1 MTDFAKHLENFFIK
15 YLIGECNSSKH
26 TIRAY
31 RDAFALLLIFMK
43 DEKNI
48 NADNL
53 QLKHLNRNVVLDF
66 LQWLE
71 YEHKNEISTRNQR
84 YAAISS
90 FCKYLQY
97 EEPMRISEWQ
107 NIRSIKLKKDIS
119 GGFSYLSIDAIKLLL
134 DQVPLNSRSSRRDLA
149 LLALLYDSGA
159 RVQEIADLTPDSIR
173 FDNPNTIRLA
183 GKGNKQRIVPLQK
196 EQTDLLK
203 NYIQDF
209 GLNKFGKE
217 KSPLFSNRI
226 GEKLTTAGITYV
238 LKKYAVAARLQN
250 ADLIPLKISPHTIRH
265 SKAMHLL
272 QGGVNLVYI
281 RDFLGHKSIQ
291 TTEIYARADSKQK
304 REALESVYVNVIPE
318 SNTERSWEKNPK
330 LKDFL
335 KSLS

>member
-1 MTDFAKHLENFFIK
+1 MTDFAKHLENFFIR

-31 RDAFALLLIFMK
+31 RDSFTLLLVFMK
-43 DEKNI
+43 NVKNI

-53 QLKHLNRNVVLDF
+53 ELKHLNKNAVLDF
-66 LQWLE
+66 LKWLE
-71 YEHKNEISTRNQR
+71 VEHENEISTRNQR
-84 YAAISS
+84 CAAIKS

-107 NIRSIKLKKDIS
+107 NIRSIKLKKYTTEKLT
-119 GGFSYLSIDAIKLLL
+119 YLSIDAIKLLL
-134 DQVPLNSRSSRRDLA
+134 DQIPLDSRSSRRDLA
-149 LLALLYDSGA
+149 LIALLYDSGA

-173 FDNPNTIRLA
+173 FDNPSTIRLI
-183 GKGNKQRIVPLQK
+183 GKGNKQRIIPLQK
-196 EQTDLLK
+196 KQIDLLQR
-203 NYIQDF
+203 YIEDF
-209 GLNKFGKE
+209 GLNRFGKE
-217 KSPLFSNRI
+217 KSPLFFNRI
-226 GEKLTTAGITYV
+226 GEKLTTAGITYI
-238 LKKYAVAARLQN
+238 LKKYATIARLQN
-250 ADLIPLKISPHTIRH
+250 ENLIPTTISPHIIRH

-272 QGGVNLVYI
+272 QGGVNIVYI

-304 REALESVYVNVIPE
+304 REALESVYVNVLPE

-335 KSLS
+335 KSLG